1 MSPQKCLVSDNAG
14 AAAKISLLAGNV
26 LQAFEFTLQLNI
38 RAKSSSAAAAG
49 NLVGERIFSSF
60 FFYLMETRSLP
71 ECQPAE
77 KRGGIPGQ
85 QQGGA
90 TAVRRQLLERLIACW
105 QDQKFS
111 FVLLENLFLKSGDPL
126 LLQTLVLTL
135 FCPEGGGAP
144 GEGDKIREKG
154 VDGPMAGGGLSGPR
168 AVDLFTPEFCLKIGD
183 TFVKEFKE
191 SGGGG
196 GSEGRRASIAAGE
209 WLQRLK
215 REGADQ
221 I

>member
-1 MSPQKCLVSDNAG
+1 MSDNAG
-14 AAAKISLLAGNV
+14 AAAKISLLTGNI

-38 RAKSSSAAAAG
+38 KSKSPSSSGASG
-49 NLVGERIFSSF
+49 NAIGERLFASF

-71 ECQPAE
+71 ESGSRASV
-77 KRGGIPGQ
+77 
-85 QQGGA
+85 
-90 TAVRRQLLERLIACW
+90 VRRQLLERLIACW

-111 FVLLENLFLKSGDPL
+111 FVLLENLFVKNGDPL

-135 FCPEGGGAP
+135 FCPEDEEDEEDAASKPKVVG
-144 GEGDKIREKG
+144 
-154 VDGPMAGGGLSGPR
+154 GPMGGDGFSGPR

-196 GSEGRRASIAAGE
+196 CSSEGRRASAAAGE
-209 WLQRLK
+209 WLLRLK
-215 REGADQ
+215 KGEADH

>member
-1 MSPQKCLVSDNAG
+1 MSDNAG
-14 AAAKISLLAGNV
+14 AAAKISLLTGNI

-38 RAKSSSAAAAG
+38 KSKSPSGGGGASG
-49 NLVGERIFSSF
+49 NAIGERLFSSF

-71 ECQPAE
+71 ESGSRASV
-77 KRGGIPGQ
+77 
-85 QQGGA
+85 
-90 TAVRRQLLERLIACW
+90 VRRQLLERLIACW

-111 FVLLENLFLKSGDPL
+111 FVLLENLFVKNGDPL

-135 FCPEGGGAP
+135 FCPEDEEDEEDAASKPRVVG
-144 GEGDKIREKG
+144 
-154 VDGPMAGGGLSGPR
+154 GPMGGDGFSGPR

-196 GSEGRRASIAAGE
+196 CSSEGRRASAAAGE
-209 WLQRLK
+209 WLLRLK
-215 REGADQ
+215 KGEADH

>member
-1 MSPQKCLVSDNAG
+1 MSDNAG

-38 RAKSSSAAAAG
+38 RSKLPSGGTG
-49 NLVGERIFSSF
+49 NAIGERLFSSF

-71 ECQPAE
+71 ENGAGSGTSE
-77 KRGGIPGQ
+77 HFGQ
-85 QQGGA
+85 KA
-90 TAVRRQLLERLIACW
+90 SVVRRQLLERLIACW

-111 FVLLENLFLKSGDPL
+111 FVLLENLFVKNSDPL

-135 FCPEGGGAP
+135 FCPEGEEEDADSPGGRIPDGRKAVKP
-144 GEGDKIREKG
+144 KG
-154 VDGPMAGGGLSGPR
+154 VVGPMGGDGFSGPR
-168 AVDLFTPEFCLKIGD
+168 AVDLFTPEFCLTIGD

-191 SGGGG
+191 SGDSGCS
-196 GSEGRRASIAAGE
+196 SEGRRASAAAGE
-209 WLQRLK
+209 WLLRLK
-215 REGADQ
+215 KGEADL

>member
-1 MSPQKCLVSDNAG
+1 MSDNAG
-14 AAAKISLLAGNV
+14 AAAKISLLAGNI

-38 RAKSSSAAAAG
+38 RSKSPSGTG
-49 NLVGERIFSSF
+49 NAIGERLFSSF

-71 ECQPAE
+71 EN
-77 KRGGIPGQ
+77 
-85 QQGGA
+85 GA
-90 TAVRRQLLERLIACW
+90 GKGSGTSDCLAQKASVVRRQLLERLIACW

-111 FVLLENLFLKSGDPL
+111 FVLLENLFVKNSDPL

-135 FCPEGGGAP
+135 FCPEGEEDGDAP
-144 GEGDKIREKG
+144 GRFPESGRAVKPKG
-154 VDGPMAGGGLSGPR
+154 LSGPMSGSVGGDGFSGPR

-191 SGGGG
+191 SGGS
-196 GSEGRRASIAAGE
+196 SEGRRASAAAGE
-209 WLQRLK
+209 WLLRLK
-215 REGADQ
+215 KGEADQ

>member
-1 MSPQKCLVSDNAG
+1 MSDNAG
-14 AAAKISLLAGNV
+14 AAAKISLLTGNI

-38 RAKSSSAAAAG
+38 KSKSPSGGGSGAG
-49 NLVGERIFSSF
+49 NAIGERLFSSF

-71 ECQPAE
+71 ESGSRASV
-77 KRGGIPGQ
+77 
-85 QQGGA
+85 
-90 TAVRRQLLERLIACW
+90 VRRQLLERLIACW

-111 FVLLENLFLKSGDPL
+111 FVLLENLFVKNGDPL

-135 FCPEGGGAP
+135 FCPEDEEEEDAASKPRIVG
-144 GEGDKIREKG
+144 
-154 VDGPMAGGGLSGPR
+154 GPMGGDGFSGPR

-196 GSEGRRASIAAGE
+196 CSSEGRRASAAAGE
-209 WLQRLK
+209 WLLRLK
-215 REGADQ
+215 KGEADH

>member
-1 MSPQKCLVSDNAG
+1 MSDNAG
-14 AAAKISLLAGNV
+14 AAAKISLLTGNI

-38 RAKSSSAAAAG
+38 KSKSPSSSGAAG
-49 NLVGERIFSSF
+49 NAIGERLFSSF

-71 ECQPAE
+71 ESGSRASV
-77 KRGGIPGQ
+77 
-85 QQGGA
+85 
-90 TAVRRQLLERLIACW
+90 VRRQLLERLIACW

-111 FVLLENLFLKSGDPL
+111 FVLLENLFVKNGDPL

-135 FCPEGGGAP
+135 FCPEDEDEDAASKPRVVG
-144 GEGDKIREKG
+144 
-154 VDGPMAGGGLSGPR
+154 GPMGGDGFSGPR

-196 GSEGRRASIAAGE
+196 GCSSEGRRASAAAGE
-209 WLQRLK
+209 WLLRLK
-215 REGADQ
+215 KGEADH

>member
-1 MSPQKCLVSDNAG
+1 MSDNAG
-14 AAAKISLLAGNV
+14 AAAKISLLTGNI

-38 RAKSSSAAAAG
+38 KSKSPSGGGGASG
-49 NLVGERIFSSF
+49 NAIGERLFSSF

-71 ECQPAE
+71 ESGSRASV
-77 KRGGIPGQ
+77 
-85 QQGGA
+85 
-90 TAVRRQLLERLIACW
+90 VRRQLLERLIACW

-111 FVLLENLFLKSGDPL
+111 FVLLENLFVKNGDPL

-135 FCPEGGGAP
+135 FCPENEEEEEDATSRPRVVG
-144 GEGDKIREKG
+144 
-154 VDGPMAGGGLSGPR
+154 GPMGGDGFSGPR

-196 GSEGRRASIAAGE
+196 CSSEGRRASAAAGE
-209 WLQRLK
+209 WLLRLK
-215 REGADQ
+215 KGEADH

>member
-1 MSPQKCLVSDNAG
+1 MSDNAG
-14 AAAKISLLAGNV
+14 AAAKISLLTGNI

-38 RAKSSSAAAAG
+38 KSKSPSGGGGASG
-49 NLVGERIFSSF
+49 NAIGERLFSSF

-71 ECQPAE
+71 ESGSRASV
-77 KRGGIPGQ
+77 
-85 QQGGA
+85 
-90 TAVRRQLLERLIACW
+90 VRRQLLERLIACW

-111 FVLLENLFLKSGDPL
+111 FVLLENLFVKNGDPL

-135 FCPEGGGAP
+135 FCPEDEEEEDAASKLKVVG
-144 GEGDKIREKG
+144 
-154 VDGPMAGGGLSGPR
+154 GPMGGDGFSGPR

-196 GSEGRRASIAAGE
+196 CSSEGRRASAAAGE
-209 WLQRLK
+209 WLLRLK
-215 REGADQ
+215 KGEADH

>member
-1 MSPQKCLVSDNAG
+1 MSDNAG
-14 AAAKISLLAGNV
+14 AAAKISLLTGNI

-38 RAKSSSAAAAG
+38 KSKSPSGGGGGAG
-49 NLVGERIFSSF
+49 NAIGERLFSSF

-71 ECQPAE
+71 ES
-77 KRGGIPGQ
+77 GS
-85 QQGGA
+85 GGA
-90 TAVRRQLLERLIACW
+90 AQRATVVRRQLLERLIACW

-111 FVLLENLFLKSGDPL
+111 FVLLENLFVKNGDPL

-135 FCPEGGGAP
+135 FCPEDEEEDAASKPRVVG
-144 GEGDKIREKG
+144 
-154 VDGPMAGGGLSGPR
+154 GPMGGDGFSGPR

-196 GSEGRRASIAAGE
+196 GCSSEGRRASVAAGE
-209 WLQRLK
+209 WLLRLK
-215 REGADQ
+215 KGGEADH

>member
-1 MSPQKCLVSDNAG
+1 MVSDNAG
-14 AAAKISLLAGNV
+14 AAAKISLLTGNI

-38 RAKSSSAAAAG
+38 KSKSPSGGGGAG
-49 NLVGERIFSSF
+49 NAIGERLFSSF

-71 ECQPAE
+71 ESGSRASL
-77 KRGGIPGQ
+77 
-85 QQGGA
+85 
-90 TAVRRQLLERLIACW
+90 VRRQLLERLIACW

-111 FVLLENLFLKSGDPL
+111 FVLLENLFVKNGDPL

-135 FCPEGGGAP
+135 FCPEDEEDEEDAASKPRVVG
-144 GEGDKIREKG
+144 
-154 VDGPMAGGGLSGPR
+154 GPMGGDGFSGPR

-196 GSEGRRASIAAGE
+196 CSSEGRRASAAAGE
-209 WLQRLK
+209 WLLRLK
-215 REGADQ
+215 KGEADH

>member
-1 MSPQKCLVSDNAG
+1 MSDNAG
-14 AAAKISLLAGNV
+14 AAAKISLLTGNI

-38 RAKSSSAAAAG
+38 KSKSPSDGGSGAG
-49 NLVGERIFSSF
+49 NAIGERLFSSF

-71 ECQPAE
+71 ESGSRASV
-77 KRGGIPGQ
+77 
-85 QQGGA
+85 
-90 TAVRRQLLERLIACW
+90 VRRQLLERLIACW

-111 FVLLENLFLKSGDPL
+111 FVLLENLFVKNGDPL

-135 FCPEGGGAP
+135 FCPEDEEEEDAASKPKVVG
-144 GEGDKIREKG
+144 
-154 VDGPMAGGGLSGPR
+154 GPMGGDGFSGPR

-196 GSEGRRASIAAGE
+196 CSSEGRRASAAAGE
-209 WLQRLK
+209 WLLRLK
-215 REGADQ
+215 KGEADH